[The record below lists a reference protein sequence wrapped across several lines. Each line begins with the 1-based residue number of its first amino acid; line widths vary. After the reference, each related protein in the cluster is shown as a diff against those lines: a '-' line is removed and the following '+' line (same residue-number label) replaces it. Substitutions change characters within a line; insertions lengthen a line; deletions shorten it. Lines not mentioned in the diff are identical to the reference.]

1 MSPATKKKSAPRRRS
16 TQENKTMAKQNG
28 FEAYTADAQKAFTES
43 TAQISARMEDVA
55 DFTKG
60 NVDAMIASATK
71 ATESMKEIT
80 TELLSYAKVSMDAN
94 MAAMKDLSKS
104 KDVSEFVEKQ
114 STLTKSSMENFA
126 KQAQKLNE
134 MTIAA
139 AKECAEPV
147 NARLAAVGDI
157 VKTGV
162 KG

>member
-1 MSPATKKKSAPRRRS
+1 
-16 TQENKTMAKQNG
+16 
-28 FEAYTADAQKAFTES
+28 
-43 TAQISARMEDVA
+43 
-55 DFTKG
+55 
-60 NVDAMIASATK
+60 MIASATK

-80 TELLSYAKVSMDAN
+80 TELLTFAKSSMDAN
-94 MAAMKDLSKS
+94 MAAMKELSKS

-134 MTIAA
+134 MTVAA

-157 VKTGV
+157 VKGGV
-162 KG
+162 NG

>member
-1 MSPATKKKSAPRRRS
+1 
-16 TQENKTMAKQNG
+16 MAKETTN
-28 FEAYTADAQKAFTES
+28 FDAYAADAQKAFTEH

-55 DFTKG
+55 EFAKG

-80 TELLSYAKVSMDAN
+80 TEMLSYAKVSMDASL
-94 MAAMKDLSKS
+94 AAMKDLSQA

-114 STLTKSSMENFA
+114 SALTKNSMENFA

-134 MTIAA
+134 MTMAA

>member
-1 MSPATKKKSAPRRRS
+1 
-16 TQENKTMAKQNG
+16 MAKENN
-28 FEAYTADAQKAFTES
+28 FEAYTADAQKAFSEQ
-43 TAQISARMEDVA
+43 TAQVSARMEEVA
-55 DFTKG
+55 DFAKG

-71 ATESMKEIT
+71 ATESMKEIA
-80 TELLSYAKVSMDAN
+80 TEMLSFAKTSMDTN

-134 MTIAA
+134 MTMAA

-157 VKTGV
+157 VKNGV
-162 KG
+162 RN

>member
-1 MSPATKKKSAPRRRS
+1 
-16 TQENKTMAKQNG
+16 MAKETN
-28 FEAYTADAQKAFTES
+28 FEAYSADAQKAFSEQ
-43 TAQISARMEDVA
+43 TAQVAARMEDVA
-55 DFTKG
+55 DFAKG

-71 ATESMKEIT
+71 ATESMKDIA
-80 TELLSYAKVSMDAN
+80 TEMLTFAKSSMDAN
-94 MAAMKDLSKS
+94 MAAMKDLSQS

-114 STLTKSSMENFA
+114 STLTKSSVENFA

-157 VKTGV
+157 VKGGV
-162 KG
+162 RN

>member
-1 MSPATKKKSAPRRRS
+1 MPKETS
-16 TQENKTMAKQNG
+16 
-28 FEAYTADAQKAFTES
+28 FDAYAADAQKAFTEQ
-43 TAQISARMEDVA
+43 TAQISARMDDVA
-55 DFTKG
+55 DFAKG

-80 TELLSYAKVSMDAN
+80 TEMLSYAKISMDAS
-94 MAAMKDLSKS
+94 MAAMKDLSKA

-157 VKTGV
+157 VKNGV
-162 KG
+162 R